1 MGCCTE
7 SSVAVVGGSFA
18 CACAV
23 GSGGPRCAAAVC
35 PALSF
40 DAEGGTVVISNGG
53 TYPSTTT
60 YVCEGGAPPL
70 GTTTREC
77 RPDGSW
83 SEGEPGACP
92 TCDDGAQNGDEMGA
106 DCGGATCATCFS
118 FAATFL
124 DTCNGVKLY
133 QTQPLICPL
142 ASGVDANKQALLEW
156 YHDECA
162 KGGKVAIACGD
173 DSHYKS
179 TDAGSIGARRM
190 PTSYSCNMDEHLA
203 AVTGW
208 TNLFAISDSSA
219 VVVGID
225 YHNAAQGETVQL
237 VCADAQ

>member
-1 MGCCTE
+1 MG
-7 SSVAVVGGSFA
+7 GGSFA
-18 CACAV
+18 CACAA

-106 DCGGATCATCFS
+106 DCGGATCAACHLASSSRRPSWTLAMGLNSTRRSSS
-118 FAATFL
+118 FA
-124 DTCNGVKLY
+124 
-133 QTQPLICPL
+133 
-142 ASGVDANKQALLEW
+142 
-156 YHDECA
+156 
-162 KGGKVAIACGD
+162 
-173 DSHYKS
+173 
-179 TDAGSIGARRM
+179 R
-190 PTSYSCNMDEHLA
+190 
-203 AVTGW
+203 
-208 TNLFAISDSSA
+208 
-219 VVVGID
+219 
-225 YHNAAQGETVQL
+225 
-237 VCADAQ
+237 